1 MPILKFKP
9 TTPSR
14 RFLIQIDKKE
24 LSKKGPL
31 KKLTNRSKKKAGR
44 NNMGRITVFHRGGG
58 NSKFYR
64 IIDFKRSLQNVP
76 AKVIALEYDPN
87 RSAFIALIQYSNGIL
102 SYILAPKYLKVG
114 SFIESS
120 GTSEISVGNCLPLKK
135 IPVGTDIHNI
145 ELSPGKGGQLVR
157 AAGTYA
163 RIIKKLPLKGLVVL
177 KLNSKSRKNYIV
189 LSGDCLATIGIVSNS
204 EHDNISLG
212 KAGYSRWLGR
222 RPVVRGV
229 AMNPVDHPHGGG
241 EGKTSGAKVSK
252 TPWGWPTKG
261 YKTTQFKKNITF

>member
-14 RFLIQIDKKE
+14 RFLIQVDKKE
-24 LSKKGPL
+24 LNKKGPL
-31 KKLTNRSKKKAGR
+31 KKLTKIVKKKAGR
-44 NNMGRITVFHRGGG
+44 NNLGRITVFHRGGG

-64 IIDFKRSLQNVP
+64 IIDFKRSILDIP
-76 AKVIALEYDPN
+76 AKVISIEYDPN
-87 RSAFIALIQYSNGIL
+87 RSSFIALLQYDNGVL
-102 SYILAPKYLKVG
+102 SYIIAPKHLKVG
-114 SFIESS
+114 DIIESS
-120 GTSEISVGNCLPLKK
+120 NSSDIVIGNCLPLKK

-157 AAGTYA
+157 AAGAFA

-177 KLNSKSRKNYIV
+177 KLNSKSKKNYIV
-189 LSGDCLATIGIVSNS
+189 LSGDCLATIGIVSNPD
-204 EHDNISLG
+204 HDNISLG

-241 EGKTSGAKVSK
+241 EGKTSGAKISK

-261 YKTTQFKKNITF
+261 YKTTHFKKNITF